1 MATSGTLREAPIGAR
16 PSGHGR
22 SALRDDQA
30 LGGSATIRPLQ
41 RADLPSVAAL
51 FRETFEV
58 GPRRTEPALAAFFE
72 RTLLDQP
79 WADPDIRP
87 LVATDERGLPVG
99 FVAAEVR
106 RMRLGGRTL
115 RFVWAAHTAV
125 APAARRSAVGVLLMR
140 RLLEGPQDA
149 TFGDSASAVMEQM
162 WLRLGGR
169 RLDLKAINWVRM
181 FRPASVAAHLVA
193 PRRPRLRTGMW
204 RLAGALDGV
213 TVTALQRVIAPSAPP
228 AVEEP
233 LTPELMLASMP
244 RVARRLDLRPAY
256 DEEYLEWLFGEL
268 PRVKGRGELVATL
281 VRNGRGRP
289 MGWYVY
295 YLRPGWRSEVLQ
307 IAATGERDLGS
318 VLDHLL
324 AHAYAHGSAALRGRL
339 EPGMLQALAGRRCF
353 FWYRGGTL
361 VHSRDPS
368 LLAAIESNAFVTR
381 LEGDPWLDRL
391 VDVTP

>member
-1 MATSGTLREAPIGAR
+1 
-16 PSGHGR
+16 
-22 SALRDDQA
+22 
-30 LGGSATIRPLQ
+30 
-41 RADLPSVAAL
+41 
-51 FRETFEV
+51 
-58 GPRRTEPALAAFFE
+58 
-72 RTLLDQP
+72 
-79 WADPDIRP
+79 
-87 LVATDERGLPVG
+87 
-99 FVAAEVR
+99 
-106 RMRLGGRTL
+106 
-115 RFVWAAHTAV
+115 
-125 APAARRSAVGVLLMR
+125 
-140 RLLEGPQDA
+140 
-149 TFGDSASAVMEQM
+149 
-162 WLRLGGR
+162 
-169 RLDLKAINWVRM
+169 
-181 FRPASVAAHLVA
+181 
-193 PRRPRLRTGMW
+193 
-204 RLAGALDGV
+204 
-213 TVTALQRVIAPSAPP
+213 
-228 AVEEP
+228 VEEP
-233 LTPELMLASMP
+233 LTPALMLASMP